1 MKSEYY
7 NLKNY
12 ESFYYFTSLFVLRD
26 GIDFLIFAKTNKVT
40 LHTISFLINLH
51 KMTAQI
57 V

>member
-26 GIDFLIFAKTNKVT
+26 GTDFLIFAKTNKVI